1 QKPANGKFKI
11 NNVTSNTFELYDAMT
26 GMPIMPC
33 QGCNYTPDTGRWG
46 YPLHAFIDTGND
58 LTKVFYRVVGEDVL
72 GNFLGTFVAVNGV
85 DRDKKGEK
93 FRVWRLG
100 QQKIREQTVGR
111 LLVFAD
117 LTDAA
122 GNSLPR
128 GTYGFSFF
136 GIPEKRTL
144 LGGAPPFRL
153 DALRDDIQD

>member
-1 QKPANGKFKI
+1 
-11 NNVTSNTFELYDAMT
+11 
-26 GMPIMPC
+26 
-33 QGCNYTPDTGRWG
+33 
-46 YPLHAFIDTGND
+46 
-58 LTKVFYRVVGEDVL
+58 TKVFYRVVGDDVL
-72 GNFLGTFVAVNGV
+72 GTFLGTFVAVNGV

-153 DALRDDIQD
+153 DALRDDIQDEIDMIRQRLQRLEQRHNDMKNSAQARRSNWLELRIDVLKARLQYPTDEVLK